1 MKKISLSRPRL
12 FAMTAMIVAVMS
24 LTAAVIWL
32 VTDNR
37 GHDIISRGPDKSV
50 YPVTGI
56 DISSHNGIVDFQQV
70 AADSIDFV
78 MIKATEGATFK
89 DRAFADNYR
98 RARKAGLK
106 IGVYHFFRFDT
117 PGHMQALN
125 LLHSVR
131 GRNIDLPL
139 AIDVE
144 DWTNPDNQPVEAVK
158 SRLREMTDYLRLH
171 GYPLIV
177 YTNKKGLERYF
188 DGQPRDL
195 PLWLCSFSQ
204 PEANLRWMLWQHT
217 HRGSVA
223 GIDGLVDLNTFNGS
237 RPEWENWLDSLMA
250 AQ

>member
-1 MKKISLSRPRL
+1 MNNKLTRPRL
-12 FAMTAMIVAVMS
+12 FALAAMAIALIS
-24 LTAAVIWL
+24 LTAAIVWL
-32 VTDNR
+32 ATDNR
-37 GHDIISRGPDKSV
+37 GRDIISRGPDKSV

-56 DISSHNGIVDFQQV
+56 DISAHNGTVNFEQV

-106 IGVYHFFRFDT
+106 TGAYHFFRFDT

-131 GRNIDLPL
+131 GRRLDMPL

-144 DWTNPDNQPVEAVK
+144 DWTNPDNQPVEAVLE
-158 SRLREMTDYLRLH
+158 RLREMTDYLQLH
-171 GYPLIV
+171 GYPLII
-177 YTNKKGLERYF
+177 YTNKNGLDRYF
-188 DGQPRDL
+188 EGQPRDI
-195 PLWLCSFSQ
+195 PLWICSFSQ
-204 PEANLRWMLWQHT
+204 PDNALRWHLWQHT
-217 HRGSVA
+217 HRGNVS
-223 GIDGLVDLNTFNGS
+223 GIEGLVDLNTFNGS
-237 RPEWENWLDSLMA
+237 RSEWENWLDSLMT